1 MAKGTSGRPTREA
14 SILAAYKLLSEDSS
28 FLLNIYRCHH
38 ILVVRGQRPVLA
50 ATESPYH
57 RKVLRAHQFCRRLK
71 LSYYQWE
78 VSSVCYMLQVP
89 LIVPVCFLG
98 LPHAEQPEPECC
110 MLFTAQHRQCNARD
124 THANGMQDCIPS
136 LSNLLSSTDCAVVG
150 EAFGQSDC
158 AGSDSPI
165 CIWSFQSDCQN
176 SDHPQQL
183 HGIATSTQPSLS

>member
-38 ILVVRGQRPVLA
+38 ILIVRSHRSVSA

-89 LIVPVCFLG
+89 LIISVSFLGFPYAEYSQSRIAVCFSQLNIGSAMPGTHMPMGCKTVIPVSEISHLQLIAQWWEKLLVNLTVLG
-98 LPHAEQPEPECC
+98 VIL
-110 MLFTAQHRQCNARD
+110 LFAYGAFNQIAK
-124 THANGMQDCIPS
+124 IPII
-136 LSNLLSSTDCAVVG
+136 LN
-150 EAFGQSDC
+150 
-158 AGSDSPI
+158 
-165 CIWSFQSDCQN
+165 SFM
-176 SDHPQQL
+176 
-183 HGIATSTQPSLS
+183 A